1 MSDLLTSKQVQD
13 LLQVDRVTIYR
24 MLNDG
29 RLTGVKIGNQWR
41 FPKADID
48 RLMGIETTE
57 KEPEPEFSAIT
68 DFPSDCVQ
76 KVQEIFAGILGVGA
90 VTVSTN
96 GDPLTEP
103 SYSNPFCRL
112 ILSTPEG
119 RAACQSSWRKIAQ
132 KKTGNIPLGTCHAGL
147 SYMRSEIHSDEKIA
161 AWLVSGQFRIAGL
174 AEPISDDE
182 LLRLA
187 DRFKIPL
194 SKLRKAEQQIPELK
208 TSQLEKVQEWTPK
221 VAHTVQ
227 SILCER
233 SDLVNRLKHIAEIST
248 IQPRIAQK

>member
-41 FPKADID
+41 FPKAEIG
-48 RLMGIETTE
+48 RLLGIETPE
-57 KEPEPEFSAIT
+57 KEQDPEFTAVT

-76 KVQEIFAGILGVGA
+76 RVQEIFAGILGIGA
-90 VTVSTN
+90 VAVSTS
-96 GDPLTEP
+96 GEPLTEP
-103 SYSNPFCRL
+103 TYSNPFCRL

-119 RAACQSSWRKIAQ
+119 RAACKSSWRKIAL
-132 KKTGNIPLGTCHAGL
+132 KKTGNIPLGICHAGL
-147 SYMRSEIHSDEKIA
+147 SYMRSEILADEKIA
-161 AWLVSGQFRIAGL
+161 AWLVSGQFRIAGNS
-174 AEPISDDE
+174 EPFTEDD

-187 DRFKIPL
+187 DKFKIPL
-194 SKLRKAEQQIPELK
+194 SKLKKAEQQIPELK
-208 TSQLEKVQEWTPK
+208 ISQLEKVQEWTPK
-221 VAHTVQ
+221 VANTVQ

>member
-1 MSDLLTSKQVQD
+1 MSDLLTSRQVQD

-41 FPKADID
+41 FLKADID
-48 RLMGIETTE
+48 RLLGKEPIE
-57 KEPEPEFSAIT
+57 KEPESEFSSVT

-76 KVQEIFAGILGVGA
+76 MVQEIYAGILGIGA
-90 VTVSTN
+90 VAVTTD

-103 SYSNPFCRL
+103 TYSNPFCRL

-119 RAACQSSWRKIAQ
+119 RAACQSSWRKIAL
-132 KKTGNIPLGTCHAGL
+132 KKTGNIPMGTCHAGL
-147 SYMRSEIHSDEKIA
+147 SYMRSEILSEEKIA
-161 AWLVSGQFRIAGL
+161 AWLVSGQFRIAGYSQSL
-174 AEPISDDE
+174 TEDE
-182 LLRLA
+182 LLHIA
-187 DRFKIPL
+187 EKYNIPL
-194 SKLRKAEQQIPELK
+194 SELKKAEQKIPELK
-208 TSQLEKVQEWTPK
+208 TSQLEKVQEWTPR